1 MRLLYVLRFIALCL
15 LSLPNLA
22 FADGR
27 TIIVLDASGSMWGQ
41 IDGKPKLEIA
51 REALAEV
58 LKTIPADT
66 ELGLIAYGHRDKG
79 SCDDIETI
87 VAPAKGTA
95 QAISDAAAKLQ
106 FLGKTPLTEAVRRA
120 AAELHSTEEKATVV
134 LITDGIETC
143 EGDPCALAQE
153 LESSG
158 VDFTAHVVGFGLT
171 KDEGK
176 QVACLAE
183 DTGGQYITADDLDSL
198 TVALQATVISAPEAA
213 PEPAPAPEPVPTPEP
228 AKPTQLEI
236 NFSPKAF
243 LAPGVPKPD
252 DNSQVSWELHA
263 INADGSTGDRITTE
277 YNDFKGYI
285 EPGTYRLITTLD
297 SAQSSTDLTI
307 TADTLSAPEVVVN
320 AARVILHPKGTE
332 GGGIEPDASLNF
344 TTTSGVNTSFYGD
357 TRVYLPAGEVTL
369 TAGLGLAS
377 QTETLTLTP
386 GQLLEK
392 DEIIQVG
399 IAAIEGYYV
408 EGMVIEGNAHQI
420 TIKSAKKSIDGSRE
434 NLTTSYGTGNQT
446 KLSPGDYI
454 AYVELGAA
462 SAEVPFSIKAGAR
475 TDVAV
480 ILDAGVLA
488 YTAPG
493 ATEVQI
499 FAAKKDIN
507 GNRKSVFH
515 NYNAEDQTA
524 LPGGDYI
531 IVTTKDGAET
541 ETPANVKPGER
552 TEINMP

>member
-1 MRLLYVLRFIALCL
+1 MRLFPILRAIALLLLCL
-15 LSLPNLA
+15 PSLA
-22 FADGR
+22 AADGR
-27 TIIVLDASGSMWGQ
+27 TIIVLDGSGSMWGQ
-41 IDGKPKLEIA
+41 IDGKPKLQIA

-58 LKTIPADT
+58 LKTMPADT

-79 SCDDIETI
+79 ACDDIETI

-95 QAISDAAAKLQ
+95 QAISDAAAKMQ

-171 KDEGK
+171 KDEGR

-183 DTGGQYITADDLDSL
+183 DTGGQYITADDLSSL
-198 TVALQATVISAPEAA
+198 TTALQATVIAA
-213 PEPAPAPEPVPTPEP
+213 PEPAAAPEPVPEPEP
-228 AKPTQLEI
+228 AKPAQLEI
-236 NFSPKAF
+236 NFAPKAL
-243 LAPGVPKPD
+243 LAPGIAKPD
-252 DNSQVSWELHA
+252 DNSQVNWELYA
-263 INADGSTGDRITTE
+263 INPDGTTGERVTTE

-285 EPGTYRLITTLD
+285 QPGTYRLITSLD
-297 SAQSSTDLTI
+297 SAQASTDI
-307 TADTLSAPEVVVN
+307 TLAADTLSAPEVVLN

-332 GGGIEPDASLNF
+332 AGAVESDASLNF
-344 TTTSGVNTSFYGD
+344 STTSGINTTFYGE

-377 QTETLTLTP
+377 QTETLTLAP
-386 GQLLEK
+386 GQLLER
-392 DEIIQVG
+392 DVIIQVG
-399 IAAIEGYYV
+399 LAAIEGYYV
-408 EGMVIEGNAHQI
+408 EGMLIEGGAHQI
-420 TIKSAKKSIDGSRE
+420 SIRSAQKSIDGSRE
-434 NLTTSYGTGNQT
+434 NLTTSYGSGTQT
-446 KLSPGDYI
+446 KLSPGDYV

-462 SAEVPFSIKAGAR
+462 SAEVPFSIKAGQR

-480 ILDAGVLA
+480 ILEAGVLA
-488 YTAPG
+488 FSAPG
-493 ATEVQI
+493 ASEVQI

-515 NYNAEDQTA
+515 NFNAEDQTT
-524 LPGGDYI
+524 LPGGDYT
-531 IVTTKDGAET
+531 IVTTKDGVET
-541 ETPANVKPGER
+541 ETPAAVKPGER
-552 TEINMP
+552 TEINLP

>member
-1 MRLLYVLRFIALCL
+1 MRDFSILRAIPLFLLFLPSLAL
-15 LSLPNLA
+15 
-22 FADGR
+22 ADGR
-27 TIIVLDASGSMWGQ
+27 TIIVLDGSGSMWGQ

-58 LKTIPADT
+58 LKTIPADA
-66 ELGLIAYGHRDKG
+66 ELGLIAYGHRSKG
-79 SCDDIETI
+79 SCDDIETL
-87 VAPAKGTA
+87 VAPATGTA
-95 QAISDAAAKLQ
+95 PAIAAAADKMQ
-106 FLGKTPLTEAVRRA
+106 FLGKTPLTDAVRRA
-120 AAELHSTEEKATVV
+120 AAKLHSTEEKATVV

-153 LESSG
+153 LETSG

-198 TVALQATVISAPEAA
+198 TVALQATVISAP
-213 PEPAPAPEPVPTPEP
+213 APEPVPVPKPSKP
-228 AKPTQLEI
+228 AQLKI
-236 NFSPKAF
+236 NFAPKVL
-243 LAPGVPKPD
+243 LAPGVAKPD
-252 DNSQVSWELHA
+252 DTSQVNWEIYA
-263 INADGSTGDRITTE
+263 INPDGSTGDRVTTE

-285 EPGTYRLITTLD
+285 EPGRYRLITTLD
-297 SAQSSTDLTI
+297 STQATTDITL

-332 GGGIEPDASLNF
+332 GGEIEPDASLNF
-344 TTTSGVNTSFYGD
+344 TTTSGVNTTFYGD

-399 IAAIEGYYV
+399 LAAIEGYYV
-408 EGMVIEGNAHQI
+408 EGMVIEGTAHQI
-420 TIKSAKKSIDGSRE
+420 SIRSAKKNIDGSRE
-434 NLTTSYGTGNQT
+434 NLTTAYGTGNQT

-462 SAEVPFSIKAGAR
+462 SAEVPFSIKAGER

-480 ILDAGVLA
+480 ILEAGVLA
-488 YTAPG
+488 FTAPG
-493 ATEVQI
+493 ASEVQI
-499 FAAKKDIN
+499 FSAKKDIN

-515 NYNAEDQTA
+515 NYNAEDQTT
-524 LPGGDYI
+524 LPGGDYT
-531 IVTTKDGAET
+531 IVISKDSTET
-541 ETPANVKPGER
+541 ETLATVKPGER

>member
-1 MRLLYVLRFIALCL
+1 MRLLYILRLIAMSVLF
-15 LSLPNLA
+15 LPNLA
-22 FADGR
+22 LAEGR
-27 TIIVLDASGSMWGQ
+27 TIIVLDGSGSMWGQ

-87 VAPAKGTA
+87 VAPATGTA
-95 QAISDAAAKLQ
+95 QAISDAAAKMQ

-120 AAELHSTEEKATVV
+120 AAELRSTEEKATVV

-143 EGDPCALAQE
+143 EGDPCALARD

-198 TVALQATVISAPEAA
+198 TVALQATVISAPE
-213 PEPAPAPEPVPTPEP
+213 PAPEPVPEPEP
-228 AKPTQLEI
+228 AKPAQVEI
-236 NFSPKAF
+236 NFAPKAM

-252 DNSQVSWELHA
+252 DNSQVNWEIYA
-263 INADGSTGDRITTE
+263 INPDGSTGARVTTE

-285 EPGTYRLITTLD
+285 EPGSYRLISSLD
-297 SAQSSTDLTI
+297 SAQAATDITL
-307 TADTLSAPEVVVN
+307 TADTLAAPEVVVN

-332 GGGIEPDASLNF
+332 GGEIEPDASLNF
-344 TTTSGVNTSFYGD
+344 TTTSGVDTTYFGD

-377 QTETLTLTP
+377 QSETLTLTP

-392 DEIIQVG
+392 DVIIQVG

-408 EGMVIEGNAHQI
+408 EGMVIEGNGHQI
-420 TIKSAKKSIDGSRE
+420 SIRSAKKSIDGSRE

-446 KLSPGDYI
+446 KLSPGDYM

-499 FAAKKDIN
+499 FSAKKDIN

-515 NYNAEDQTA
+515 NFNAEDQTT
-524 LPGGDYI
+524 LPGGDYT
-531 IVTTKDGAET
+531 IVTTKDGVEF
-541 ETPANVKPGER
+541 ETPATVKPGER
-552 TEINMP
+552 TEVNVP

>member
-1 MRLLYVLRFIALCL
+1 MRRFPMLRAIALFLLCL
-15 LSLPNLA
+15 PALA
-22 FADGR
+22 AADGR

-51 REALAEV
+51 REALGEV

-66 ELGLIAYGHRDKG
+66 ELGLIAYGHRSKG
-79 SCDDIETI
+79 SCDDIETL
-87 VAPAKGTA
+87 VAPAKG
-95 QAISDAAAKLQ
+95 AAAAIAEATAKMQ

-120 AAELHSTEEKATVV
+120 AAELRSTEEKATVV

-171 KDEGK
+171 KEEGK

-198 TVALQATVISAPEAA
+198 TVALQATVISAPEPQPA
-213 PEPAPAPEPVPTPEP
+213 PEPAPTPEP
-228 AKPTQLEI
+228 AKPAQLDI
-236 NFSPKAF
+236 NFSPKAL
-243 LAPGVPKPD
+243 LAPGIAKPE
-252 DNSQVSWELHA
+252 DNSQISWELYA
-263 INADGSTGDRITTE
+263 INPDGTTGERVTTE
-277 YNDFKGYI
+277 YNDFKGFI

-297 SAQSSTDLTI
+297 AAQTSTDLTL
-307 TADTLSAPEVVVN
+307 TADTLSTPEIVLN
-320 AARVILHPKGTE
+320 AARVILHPKGTADGE
-332 GGGIEPDASLNF
+332 LEPDASLKF
-344 TTTSGVNTSFYGD
+344 TTASGVDTTFYGD

-377 QTETLTLTP
+377 QSETLTLTP
-386 GQLLEK
+386 GELLEK

-399 IAAIEGYYV
+399 LAAIEGYYV
-408 EGMVIEGNAHQI
+408 EGMLIEGNTHQI
-420 TIKSAKKSIDGSRE
+420 SIRSAKKSIDGSRE
-434 NLTTSYGTGNQT
+434 NLTTTYGTGTQT

-462 SAEVPFSIKAGAR
+462 SAEVPFSIKAGER

-499 FAAKKDIN
+499 FSAKKDIN

-515 NYNAEDQTA
+515 NYNAEDQTT
-524 LPGGDYI
+524 LPGGDYS
-531 IVTTKDGAET
+531 IVTTKDGTET
-541 ETPANVKPGER
+541 ETAATVKPGER
-552 TEINMP
+552 TEITVP

>member
-1 MRLLYVLRFIALCL
+1 MRLFSILCAIPLFLLFLSSLAL
-15 LSLPNLA
+15 
-22 FADGR
+22 ADGR
-27 TIIVLDASGSMWGQ
+27 TIIVLDGSGSMWGQ

-66 ELGLIAYGHRDKG
+66 ELGLIAYGHRSKG
-79 SCDDIETI
+79 SCDDIETL
-87 VAPAKGTA
+87 VAPATGTA
-95 QAISDAAAKLQ
+95 PAIAAAADKMQ
-106 FLGKTPLTEAVRRA
+106 FLGKTPLTDAVRRA

-153 LESSG
+153 LETSG

-198 TVALQATVISAPEAA
+198 TVALQATVISAP
-213 PEPAPAPEPVPTPEP
+213 APEPVPVPKPSKP
-228 AKPTQLEI
+228 AQLKI
-236 NFSPKAF
+236 NFAPKVL
-243 LAPGVPKPD
+243 LAPGVAKPD
-252 DNSQVSWELHA
+252 DTSQVNWEIYA
-263 INADGSTGDRITTE
+263 INPDGSTGDRVTTE

-285 EPGTYRLITTLD
+285 EPGRYRLITTLD
-297 SAQSSTDLTI
+297 STQATTDITP

-332 GGGIEPDASLNF
+332 GGEIEPDASLNF
-344 TTTSGVNTSFYGD
+344 TTTSGVNTTFYGD

-399 IAAIEGYYV
+399 LAAIEGYYV
-408 EGMVIEGNAHQI
+408 EGMVIEGTAHQI
-420 TIKSAKKSIDGSRE
+420 SIRSAKKNIDGSRE
-434 NLTTSYGTGNQT
+434 NLTTAYGTGNQT

-462 SAEVPFSIKAGAR
+462 SAEVPFSIKAGER

-480 ILDAGVLA
+480 ILEAGVLA
-488 YTAPG
+488 FTAPG
-493 ATEVQI
+493 ASEVQI
-499 FAAKKDIN
+499 FSAKKDIN

-515 NYNAEDQTA
+515 NYNAEDQTT
-524 LPGGDYI
+524 LPGGDYT
-531 IVTTKDGAET
+531 IVISKDSTET
-541 ETPANVKPGER
+541 ETLATVKPGER

>member
-1 MRLLYVLRFIALCL
+1 MRLFSILCAIPLFL
-15 LSLPNLA
+15 LFLSNLA
-22 FADGR
+22 LADGR
-27 TIIVLDASGSMWGQ
+27 TIIVLDGSGSMWGQ

-58 LKTIPADT
+58 LKTFPADT
-66 ELGLIAYGHRDKG
+66 ELGLIAYGHRSKG
-79 SCDDIETI
+79 SCDDIETL
-87 VAPAKGTA
+87 VAPATGTA
-95 QAISDAAAKLQ
+95 PAIAAAADKMQ
-106 FLGKTPLTEAVRRA
+106 FLGKTPLTDAVRRA

-153 LESSG
+153 LETSG

-171 KDEGK
+171 KDEGN

-198 TVALQATVISAPEAA
+198 TVALQATVISAP
-213 PEPAPAPEPVPTPEP
+213 APAPEPVPVPKPSKP
-228 AKPTQLEI
+228 AQLKI
-236 NFSPKAF
+236 NFAPKVL
-243 LAPGVPKPD
+243 LAPGVAKPD
-252 DNSQVSWELHA
+252 DTSQVNWEIYA
-263 INADGSTGDRITTE
+263 INPDGSTSDRVTTE

-285 EPGTYRLITTLD
+285 EPGRYRLITTLD
-297 SAQSSTDLTI
+297 STQATTDITL

-332 GGGIEPDASLNF
+332 GGEIEPDASLNF
-344 TTTSGVNTSFYGD
+344 TTTSGLNTTFYGD

-377 QTETLTLTP
+377 QTETLALTP

-399 IAAIEGYYV
+399 LAAIEGYYV
-408 EGMVIEGNAHQI
+408 EGMVIEGTAHQI
-420 TIKSAKKSIDGSRE
+420 SIRSAKKSIDGSRE
-434 NLTTSYGTGNQT
+434 NLTTAYGTGNQT

-462 SAEVPFSIKAGAR
+462 SAEVPFSIKAGER

-480 ILDAGVLA
+480 ILEAGVLA
-488 YTAPG
+488 FTAPG
-493 ATEVQI
+493 ASEVQI
-499 FAAKKDIN
+499 FSAKKDIN
-507 GNRKSVFH
+507 GNRKSLFH
-515 NYNAEDQTA
+515 NYNAEDQTT
-524 LPGGDYI
+524 LPGGDYA
-531 IVTTKDGAET
+531 IVITKDGTET
-541 ETPANVKPGER
+541 ETLATVKPGER

>member
-1 MRLLYVLRFIALCL
+1 MRLFPMLRAIALFLLCL
-15 LSLPNLA
+15 PALA
-22 FADGR
+22 AADGR

-41 IDGKPKLEIA
+41 IHGKPKLEIA

-87 VAPAKGTA
+87 VAPATGTA
-95 QAISDAAAKLQ
+95 QAISDAAAKMQ

-143 EGDPCALAQE
+143 QGDPCALAQE

-171 KDEGK
+171 KEEGK

-198 TVALQATVISAPEAA
+198 TIALQATVISAPE
-213 PEPAPAPEPVPTPEP
+213 PAPAPEP
-228 AKPTQLEI
+228 AKPAQLEI
-236 NFSPKAF
+236 NFAPKVL
-243 LAPGVPKPD
+243 LAPGIAKPE
-252 DNSQVSWELHA
+252 DNAQVSWELYA
-263 INADGSTGDRITTE
+263 INPDGTTGERFTTE

-285 EPGTYRLITTLD
+285 EPGLYRLITTLD
-297 SAQSSTDLTI
+297 TAQATSDLTL
-307 TADTLSAPEVVVN
+307 TADTLSAPEVMLN

-332 GGGIEPDASLNF
+332 GGEIEPDASLKF
-344 TTTSGVNTSFYGD
+344 TTPSGVNTTFYGD

-377 QTETLTLTP
+377 QTETLSLTP

-392 DEIIQVG
+392 DVIIQIG
-399 IAAIEGYYV
+399 LAAIEGYYV
-408 EGMVIEGNAHQI
+408 EGMLIEGNAHQI
-420 TIKSAKKSIDGSRE
+420 SIRSAKKSIDGSRE

-480 ILDAGVLA
+480 ILEAGVLA
-488 YTAPG
+488 FTAPG

-499 FAAKKDIN
+499 FSAKKDIN

-515 NYNAEDQTA
+515 NYNAEDQTT
-524 LPGGDYI
+524 LPGGDYT
-531 IVTTKDGAET
+531 IVTTKDGTEA
-541 ETPANVKPGER
+541 ETPATVKPGER
-552 TEINMP
+552 TEITVQ

>member
-1 MRLLYVLRFIALCL
+1 MRPFTILRAIMLFLFCL
-15 LSLPNLA
+15 PSLA
-22 FADGR
+22 AADGR

-58 LKTIPADT
+58 LQTIPADT

-79 SCDDIETI
+79 ACDDIET
-87 VAPAKGTA
+87 VVPPATGTA
-95 QAISDAAAKLQ
+95 QAISDAAAKMQ

-120 AAELHSTEEKATVV
+120 AGELHSTEEKATVV
-134 LITDGIETC
+134 LITDGIETWQ
-143 EGDPCALAQE
+143 GDPCALAQE

-171 KDEGK
+171 QEEGK

-198 TVALQATVISAPEAA
+198 TTALQATVISAPE
-213 PEPAPAPEPVPTPEP
+213 PAPEPEPTPAPEP

-236 NFSPKAF
+236 NFAPKAL

-252 DNSQVSWELHA
+252 DNSQVSWELYA
-263 INADGSTGDRITTE
+263 INPDGTTGERVTTE
-277 YNDFKGYI
+277 YNAFKGFI
-285 EPGTYRLITTLD
+285 EPGLYRLISTLD
-297 SAQSSTDLTI
+297 TTQATSDITL
-307 TADTLSAPEVVVN
+307 TADTLSAPEVVLN
-320 AARVILHPKGTE
+320 AARVIMHPKGTQDGE
-332 GGGIEPDASLNF
+332 VEPDASLNF
-344 TTTSGVNTSFYGD
+344 KTTSGVNTTFYGD

-369 TAGLGLAS
+369 TAGLGLAN
-377 QTETLTLTP
+377 QTETLSLTP
-386 GQLLEK
+386 GQLLER
-392 DEIIQVG
+392 DVIIQVG
-399 IAAIEGYYV
+399 LAAIEGHYV
-408 EGMVIEGNAHQI
+408 EGMLIEGNAHQI
-420 TIKSAKKSIDGSRE
+420 SIRSSKKSIDGSRE
-434 NLTTSYGTGNQT
+434 NLTTAYGTGNQT

-462 SAEVPFSIKAGAR
+462 SAEVPFSIKAGER

-480 ILDAGVLA
+480 ILEAGVLA

-499 FAAKKDIN
+499 FSAKKDIN

-515 NYNAEDQTA
+515 NYNAEDQTT
-524 LPGGDYI
+524 LPGGDYT
-531 IVTTKDGAET
+531 IVTTKDGTET
-541 ETPANVKPGER
+541 ETSANVKPGER
-552 TEINMP
+552 TEINVP

>member
-1 MRLLYVLRFIALCL
+1 MRLFPMLRCLALFL
-15 LSLPNLA
+15 LWLPALA
-22 FADGR
+22 AADGR

-87 VAPAKGTA
+87 VSPAKGTA
-95 QAISDAAAKLQ
+95 QAISDAAAKMQ

-120 AAELHSTEEKATVV
+120 ASELHSTEEKATVV

-143 EGDPCALAQE
+143 QGDPCALAQE

-171 KDEGK
+171 KEEGK

-198 TVALQATVISAPEAA
+198 TVALQATVISAPE
-213 PEPAPAPEPVPTPEP
+213 PAPAPEPVPTPEP
-228 AKPTQLEI
+228 AKPAQLEI
-236 NFSPKAF
+236 NFAPKAL
-243 LAPGVPKPD
+243 LAPGIAKPE
-252 DNSQVSWELHA
+252 DNSQVSWELYA
-263 INADGSTGDRITTE
+263 INSDGTTGERFTTE

-285 EPGTYRLITTLD
+285 EPGLYRLIATLD
-297 SAQSSTDLTI
+297 TAQTTSDLTL
-307 TADTLSAPEVVVN
+307 TAGTLSAPEVTLN

-332 GGGIEPDASLNF
+332 GGEIEPDASLKF
-344 TTTSGVNTSFYGD
+344 TTTSGVNTTFYGD

-386 GQLLEK
+386 GELVEK
-392 DEIIQVG
+392 DVIIQVG
-399 IAAIEGYYV
+399 LAAIEGYYV
-408 EGMVIEGNAHQI
+408 EGMLIEGNAHQI
-420 TIKSAKKSIDGSRE
+420 SIRSAKKSIDGSRE
-434 NLTTSYGTGNQT
+434 SLNTSYGTGNQT

-462 SAEVPFSIKAGAR
+462 SAEVPFSIKAGER

-480 ILDAGVLA
+480 ILEAGVLA

-499 FAAKKDIN
+499 FSAKKDIS

-515 NYNAEDQTA
+515 NYNAEDQTT
-524 LPGGDYI
+524 LPGGDYT
-531 IVTTKDGAET
+531 IVTTKDGTET
-541 ETPANVKPGER
+541 ETSANVKPGER
-552 TEINMP
+552 TEINVP